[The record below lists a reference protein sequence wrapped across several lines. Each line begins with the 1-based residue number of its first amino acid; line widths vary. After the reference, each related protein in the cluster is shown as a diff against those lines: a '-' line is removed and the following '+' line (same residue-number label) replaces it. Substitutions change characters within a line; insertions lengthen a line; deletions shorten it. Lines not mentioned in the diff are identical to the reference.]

1 MRRVD
6 RFRGAVLFLAMGL
19 ALLFAPS
26 SVAQQNPAPTNPSP
40 KASLTVVEIVNHLE
54 QRNRERAAA
63 LRGFK
68 GTRVYRIEY
77 HGFFGNRN
85 AEITVNVSYKS
96 TDGKEFTIVSR
107 KGSAFLVDH
116 VLKGLLAGEK
126 EATTAT
132 NQRRSALSAEN
143 YDFTL
148 AGFETTQDSAQYV
161 LNVTPKTPEKYLYRG
176 KIWVDAKDF
185 AVTRIEAEP
194 SKSPSVWVKRSQI
207 THKYEKIGD
216 FWLPAQNRTE
226 SWIRL
231 GGHALLS
238 IDYQDYNI
246 TDRMPLERAAD
257 AAGTESSGEAARQ
270 N

>member
-1 MRRVD
+1 
-6 RFRGAVLFLAMGL
+6 
-19 ALLFAPS
+19 
-26 SVAQQNPAPTNPSP
+26 
-40 KASLTVVEIVNHLE
+40 
-54 QRNRERAAA
+54 
-63 LRGFK
+63 
-68 GTRVYRIEY
+68 
-77 HGFFGNRN
+77 
-85 AEITVNVSYKS
+85 
-96 TDGKEFTIVSR
+96 
-107 KGSAFLVDH
+107 
-116 VLKGLLAGEK
+116 
-126 EATTAT
+126 
-132 NQRRSALSAEN
+132 
-143 YDFTL
+143 
-148 AGFETTQDSAQYV
+148 
-161 LNVTPKTPEKYLYRG
+161 VTPKTPEKYLYRG

-207 THKYEKIGD
+207 THKYEKIGN